1 MASTVHSDV
10 VFVAGSWRE
19 LMLYVPQM
27 SPFSPQE
34 IIWNCTE
41 LAKTLMACGCNN
53 ILGLT
58 PHNDVLAQC

>member
-1 MASTVHSDV
+1 MASTVHCDV

-34 IIWNCTE
+34 IIWN
-41 LAKTLMACGCNN
+41 LMACGCNN

>member
-1 MASTVHSDV
+1 MASTVHCD
-10 VFVAGSWRE
+10 VAGSWRE
-19 LMLYVPQM
+19 LMMFYVPQM

-53 ILGLT
+53 ILVLT